1 MMLFYTVIV
10 TIAWKNDPV
19 RYYTYNF
26 GFGTHPDIWFS
37 IKSDGTYKI
46 TVQSISGS
54 LSFNQLLFFCNYLIN
69 PLGVPTILSSLFQL
83 H

>member
-26 GFGTHPDIWFS
+26 GFGTHPDI
-37 IKSDGTYKI
+37 
-46 TVQSISGS
+46 
-54 LSFNQLLFFCNYLIN
+54 
-69 PLGVPTILSSLFQL
+69 
-83 H
+83 